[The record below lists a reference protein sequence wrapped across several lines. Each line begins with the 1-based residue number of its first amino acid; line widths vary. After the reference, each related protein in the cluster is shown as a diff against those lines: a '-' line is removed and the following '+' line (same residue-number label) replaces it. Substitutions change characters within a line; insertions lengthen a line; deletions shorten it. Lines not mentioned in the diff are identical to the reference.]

1 MGWGGA
7 RGVLRFGGYGDALTQ
22 VYVVYRGLSESLSKS
37 WQSLLRQTYRQPPVL
52 YGTVLY
58 ASCGE
63 KIGVKRRLQYLQGV
77 GCWHI
82 KHYLPPSSTLSW
94 VCKSSAILSGSI
106 TFLFI
111 YPYREKQEALLP
123 GCWGEI
129 MWGWDLVLFRRT
141 LTFCERY
148 PHSPSHSFFPLNLSG
163 GSSPGL
169 D

>member
-1 MGWGGA
+1 MH
-7 RGVLRFGGYGDALTQ
+7 VLKY
-22 VYVVYRGLSESLSKS
+22 
-37 WQSLLRQTYRQPPVL
+37 L
-52 YGTVLY
+52 YCAVLY
-58 ASCGE
+58 ASCGG

-77 GCWHI
+77 RCWHI

-111 YPYREKQEALLP
+111 YPYLEKQEALLP
-123 GCWGEI
+123 GCWREI
-129 MWGWDLVLFRRT
+129 MWGWGGNLGFGAVPAYVNVNVLRKIST
-141 LTFCERY
+141 
-148 PHSPSHSFFPLNLSG
+148 SPHSFFPLNLSG